1 MLPPPSRFLDLPLS
15 LVRDLAKK
23 KKAVGCLSSKKYSN
37 HNYTHT
43 LESSCLCQVAE
54 INVAL
59 RGERAA
65 RACKGAKEFLTT
77 AKGKSCLLENMKHI
91 GLFMLVS
98 FIPTKCWFYDK
109 TEQIWYFCGDRF
121 GNLLLQDDLINYVI
135 RMTYVHLDC
144 NTSVLVVILG
154 SLNWL
159 TGIVEPTLSKEECS
173 LFLYED

>member
-1 MLPPPSRFLDLPLS
+1 MPPPPPIFLRISYLYSNQDGQIMPTKLMPPPPDFWTFRCLWS
-15 LVRDLAKK
+15 GTWPKK

-65 RACKGAKEFLTT
+65 RACKGAKEFLTR
-77 AKGKSCLLENMKHI
+77 ANDKSCLLENMKHI

-98 FIPTKCWFYDK
+98 FIAKMLILWQNRRNLIFLWRS
-109 TEQIWYFCGDRF
+109 IWKFASARRLDQ
-121 GNLLLQDDLINYVI
+121 L
-135 RMTYVHLDC
+135 RMC
-144 NTSVLVVILG
+144 I
-154 SLNWL
+154 
-159 TGIVEPTLSKEECS
+159 
-173 LFLYED
+173 

>member
-1 MLPPPSRFLDLPLS
+1 MDTVRYELGAPFPYEEECRKSSAVDHAPPSPTSFWWISYVYSNQDGQIMPTKLMLPPSRFLDLPLS

-98 FIPTKCWFYDK
+98 FIPTK
-109 TEQIWYFCGDRF
+109 
-121 GNLLLQDDLINYVI
+121 
-135 RMTYVHLDC
+135 
-144 NTSVLVVILG
+144 
-154 SLNWL
+154 
-159 TGIVEPTLSKEECS
+159 
-173 LFLYED
+173 

>member
-1 MLPPPSRFLDLPLS
+1 MNLALLFHLRRGAGRVVPWSMPPPPPSTPTTTVLADQLS
-15 LVRDLAKK
+15 VFQAGWANYAHQITAAPPPPDFWTFRCLWRGTWPKR

-65 RACKGAKEFLTT
+65 RVCKGAKEFLTR
-77 AKGKSCLLENMKHI
+77 ANDKSCLLENMKHI

-98 FIPTKCWFYDK
+98 FIPTKCCFYDK
-109 TEQIWYFCGDRF
+109 TEEI
-121 GNLLLQDDLINYVI
+121 
-135 RMTYVHLDC
+135 
-144 NTSVLVVILG
+144 
-154 SLNWL
+154 
-159 TGIVEPTLSKEECS
+159 
-173 LFLYED
+173 

>member
-1 MLPPPSRFLDLPLS
+1 MPTKLMLPPSRFLDLPLS

-65 RACKGAKEFLTT
+65 RACKGAKEFLTR
-77 AKGKSCLLENMKHI
+77 ANEKSCLLENMKHI

-98 FIPTKCWFYDK
+98 FIPTK
-109 TEQIWYFCGDRF
+109 G
-121 GNLLLQDDLINYVI
+121 
-135 RMTYVHLDC
+135 
-144 NTSVLVVILG
+144 
-154 SLNWL
+154 
-159 TGIVEPTLSKEECS
+159 
-173 LFLYED
+173 